1 MNISN
6 ECRTMKAVGKI
17 EKIHS
22 DLSFGMVITKNKQKV
37 FFSDE
42 TIFGAFQFRDF
53 KIGDEVEL
61 EFIETDR
68 GLFANSLAYV
78 IHT

>member
-6 ECRTMKAVGKI
+6 ECKTKKAKGKI

-22 DLSFGMVITKNKQKV
+22 DLSFGMVITKNKQKI

-42 TIFGAFQFRDF
+42 SSFGILRFHDF
-53 KIGDEVEL
+53 KVGDDVEI
-61 EFIETDR
+61 EFFETNR
-68 GLFANSLAYV
+68 GLFAREM
-78 IHT
+78 IKT

>member
-1 MNISN
+1 MNLSN
-6 ECRTMKAVGKI
+6 ERKTTKAKGKI

-22 DLSFGMVITKNKQKV
+22 DLSFGMVITKNKQKI

-42 TIFGAFQFRDF
+42 TFFGAFQFSDF
-53 KIGDEVEL
+53 KMGDEVEL

-68 GLFANSLAYV
+68 GLIAN
-78 IHT
+78 

>member
-1 MNISN
+1 MNTSN
-6 ECRTMKAVGKI
+6 ECKLMKGRGKI

-42 TIFGAFQFRDF
+42 TSFGAFQFSDF

-68 GLFANSLAYV
+68 GLFANSLAV

>member
-1 MNISN
+1 VNISN
-6 ECRTMKAVGKI
+6 ECKTIKAVGKI

-53 KIGDEVEL
+53 KIGDEVDL

-68 GLFANSLAYV
+68 GLFARELKK
-78 IHT
+78 IL